1 MMASRMHGDASGLST
16 NSKNSHEN
24 THIFDKT
31 RLCKFYAKGKCK
43 RGQACTFAHGEV
55 EVQPQPDFFRTQ
67 FCVDFLRSGAC
78 KAGSRCSY
86 AHDLQELRHAKTLKS
101 GRGQGLK
108 KAADPQVSLEVRK
121 LEMMQQ
127 EVARLHSQ
135 LHTLQKLAG
144 SGSSVPAA
152 LRVEARGSCKVVD
165 EVQEEEDG
173 DWLNLTTG
181 FSRQSTEEGSE
192 PPLCFSRQSTVEDCD
207 EWNDSASALAC
218 ENAQHRLPSEAEE
231 QDQEQEMQQE
241 VACQLLVKRTFFSLE
256 PVRAG
261 SHRRSQSAPAARCLD
276 FA

>member
-1 MMASRMHGDASGLST
+1 MMASRMHGDASGWST
-16 NSKNSHEN
+16 NSKNPHEN

-55 EVQPQPDFFRTQ
+55 EVQAQPDFFRTQ
-67 FCVDFLRSGAC
+67 LCVDFVRSGAC

-86 AHDLQELRHAKTLKS
+86 AHDPQELRHAKTHKS

-108 KAADPQVSLEVRK
+108 KAADSQVSLEVRR

-127 EVARLHSQ
+127 EVTRLHSQ
-135 LHTLQKLAG
+135 LHTLQKLAC
-144 SGSSVPAA
+144 SGSSVPSA
-152 LRVEARGSCKVVD
+152 LRVEGRGRCKVVD

-173 DWLNLTTG
+173 EGLDLNTG

-192 PPLCFSRQSTVEDCD
+192 PPLCFSRQSTIEDCD
-207 EWNDSASALAC
+207 EWDDSASALVS
-218 ENAQHRLPSEAEE
+218 ENTEHRLTSEAEE
-231 QDQEQEMQQE
+231 QEMEQE

-261 SHRRSQSAPAARCLD
+261 SHRRSQSAHAARCFD

>member
-1 MMASRMHGDASGLST
+1 MMASRMHGGISGVST
-16 NSKNSHEN
+16 CSKNSHEN

-31 RLCKFYAKGKCK
+31 RLCKFYAKGKCR
-43 RGQACTFAHGEV
+43 RGEACTYAHGEV

-86 AHDLQELRHAKTLKS
+86 AHDLQELRHAKTHKS
-101 GRGQGLK
+101 GRGQDLK

-192 PPLCFSRQSTVEDCD
+192 PPLCFSRQSTIEDCD
-207 EWNDSASALAC
+207 EWDDSASALVS
-218 ENAQHRLPSEAEE
+218 ENTEHRLPSEAEE
-231 QDQEQEMQQE
+231 QEMEQE

>member
-1 MMASRMHGDASGLST
+1 MASRMHSSASGAST
-16 NSKNSHEN
+16 ISKNSHEN

-31 RLCKFYAKGKCK
+31 RLCKFNVKGKCK

-67 FCVDFLRSGAC
+67 LCVDFVRSGAC

-86 AHDLQELRHAKTLKS
+86 AHDPQELRHAKTHKG
-101 GRGQGLK
+101 GRGQGSK
-108 KAADPQVSLEVRK
+108 KAADSQVSLEVRR

-127 EVARLHSQ
+127 EVTRLHSQ
-135 LHTLQKLAG
+135 LHMLQKLAS
-144 SGSSVPAA
+144 SGSSVPSA
-152 LRVEARGSCKVVD
+152 LRIEARGRCKVVD

-192 PPLCFSRQSTVEDCD
+192 PPLCFSRQSTIEDCN
-207 EWNDSASALAC
+207 EWDDSASALAS
-218 ENAQHRLPSEAEE
+218 EDAEHRLPSEAEQAE
-231 QDQEQEMQQE
+231 EMEQE

-261 SHRRSQSAPAARCLD
+261 SRRRSQSALAARCFD